1 MSGFADLPESHR
13 DLLEAPLTAVL
24 TTLDAKG
31 RPQSTAVWYLLR
43 NDELIVSFTDS
54 RQKYRN
60 VTADQRVGLFL
71 LDPQNPMRTLEIRA
85 DAVLAHDPA
94 KADVEAI
101 ATAYGAN
108 AEAIKSMPGERY
120 TITLVPHRIVANPA
134 A

>member
-43 NDELIVSFTDS
+43 DGELIVSITDS

-60 VTADQRVGLFL
+60 LTADQRVTLFL
-71 LDPQNPMRTLEIRA
+71 LDPHNPMRTLEIRA
-85 DAVLAHDPA
+85 DAVLTHDPE

-101 ATAYGAN
+101 ATAYGAD
-108 AEAIKSMPGERY
+108 AKAIKSMPGERY
-120 TITLVPHRIVANPA
+120 TITLSPHRILAD
-134 A
+134 